1 MKPILVL
8 VLLASLL
15 LAGCAEL
22 PFNLTGANPIPADPS
37 PPAYP
42 VGSTSAPAGLVT
54 PTPGEAAATAT
65 PGPVVLRLWTPPQ
78 FDPNAD
84 TPAGRLLH
92 RRLDDFQQRHP
103 ETRIEVRVKAVDGP
117 GGLYEALSTTTAA
130 AQLAMPDLVALPH
143 PLIQLAATKGL
154 LRPMNGL
161 TRVMED
167 PDWYSFAHEL
177 ASLQNSLFG
186 LPFAGD
192 LMIQTYH
199 SADQTQPR
207 RDWQAVKDAQSA
219 LAFPAA
225 DPQALFTLAMYQ
237 AAGGKLTD
245 EQGRSR
251 LDLGPLQK
259 VLGFYQEAVQLEA
272 MPAWL
277 TQFQTDEQA
286 WEAFRDGRAGA
297 LATWLSRFSQEAV
310 EEASFAQLPTPAGL
324 PFSLASGWA
333 WTLTSPDPQRR
344 QLAVEL
350 AEFLTESS
358 FLGDWSEA
366 AGVLPPRPS
375 SLEDWQESA
384 SVTTLGPIASAA
396 KLYPAT
402 DALASLG
409 PALQEAVIRVL
420 KGEMD
425 PQAAA
430 LAAVNRLILP

>member
-1 MKPILVL
+1 MKQLIVF

-15 LAGCAEL
+15 LAGCAGL
-22 PFNLTGANPIPADPS
+22 PITLGSPKPTPAQ
-37 PPAYP
+37 PA
-42 VGSTSAPAGLVT
+42 APAL
-54 PTPGEAAATAT
+54 TPGPSSGQTDLPTATTPGTALKAT
-65 PGPVVLRLWTPPQ
+65 PGPVVLRIWTPPQ
-78 FDPNAD
+78 FDPTAA
-84 TPAGRLLH
+84 TPAGKLLQK
-92 RRLDDFQQRHP
+92 RLDAFSQRHP
-103 ETRIEVRVKAVDGP
+103 GTRIETRVKAVDGP

-143 PLIQLAATKGL
+143 PLIQQAATKGL

-161 TRVMED
+161 TRVLDD

-192 LMIQTYH
+192 VMVQAYRQ
-199 SADQTQPR
+199 ADQAQPA
-207 RDWQAVKDAQSA
+207 RDWPA
-219 LAFPAA
+219 LLAAKNGFAFPAA

-245 EQGRSR
+245 EQGRPR
-251 LDLGPLQK
+251 LELEPLQK
-259 VLGFYQEAVQLEA
+259 VLVFYHDGVQQEVL
-272 MPAWL
+272 PFWL

-286 WEAFRDGRAGA
+286 WEAFQDNRSST
-297 LATWLSRFSQEAV
+297 LATWLSRY
-310 EEASFAQLPTPAGL
+310 FAAAPQDSGFAALPTPSGQ
-324 PFSLASGWA
+324 PYSLASGWA

-366 AGVLPPRPS
+366 AGVLPSRPS
-375 SLEDWQESA
+375 SLEDWQDTASA
-384 SVTTLGPIASAA
+384 AALGPIAASA
-396 KLYPAT
+396 KLYPST

-409 PALQEAVIRVL
+409 PALQEAVVEVL
-420 KGEMD
+420 KGQVD
-425 PQAAA
+425 PQTAAQT
-430 LAAVNRLILP
+430 AVNRLILP